1 MTTSQTDFKLPP
13 VIATQTEP
21 NPLDSLRSPQ
31 LNLAFA
37 PDDEPSVRDSVASIA
52 VSEFN
57 DIALD
62 DESLDVVPLPPAAT
76 SPSRETSP
84 SDPDQGDEARPS
96 SPSPTIVDIGSAHK
110 NHKKTAS
117 TTTIRSF
124 HESGSNL
131 LLKRLDLHD
140 GVARNRGSVDG
151 QLKLQEEFARL
162 HEQEKKE
169 HKVADGAIDWGG
181 LFLLFNAPNTLT
193 ECQRFLGCCDFW

>member
-13 VIATQTEP
+13 LIATQTEP
-21 NPLDSLRSPQ
+21 DPLESLRSPQ
-31 LNLAFA
+31 VSSTFG
-37 PDDEPSVRDSVASIA
+37 PDDDDSPSVRDSLASTA

-62 DESLDVVPLPPAAT
+62 DESLDPVPISAQTPT
-76 SPSRETSP
+76 QKETSP
-84 SDPDQGDEARPS
+84 SEPEEDIEDRPS

-131 LLKRLDLHD
+131 LIKRLDLHD
-140 GVARNRGSVDG
+140 GLARNRGSVDG

-169 HKVADGAIDWGG
+169 PKVAEGAIDWG
-181 LFLLFNAPNTLT
+181 TLHLP
-193 ECQRFLGCCDFW
+193 LGFQNILTTR